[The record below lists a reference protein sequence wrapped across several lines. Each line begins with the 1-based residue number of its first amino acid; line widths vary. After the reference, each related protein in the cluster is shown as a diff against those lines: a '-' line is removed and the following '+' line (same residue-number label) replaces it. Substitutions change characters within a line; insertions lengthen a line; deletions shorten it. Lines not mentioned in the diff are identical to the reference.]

1 MVIKLFYGTFLLRIC
16 QKNRQQNG
24 KKKVFNKSDKMQKNC
39 GKCIKKYKNVAIDVK
54 NAQKIH
60 EKLAKRLKRPKM
72 VRIPLKTFPKS
83 ASIKPWETFPKRS

>member
-1 MVIKLFYGTFLLRIC
+1 MAKR
-16 QKNRQQNG
+16 
-24 KKKVFNKSDKMQKNC
+24 
-39 GKCIKKYKNVAIDVK
+39 KCLTRVTKCRKTVVNVYKKYKNVAIDVK